1 MEKINSEEKKV
12 MPADLL
18 SAEEYFK
25 LIGQGCTAAKN
36 QNFEEADRILS
47 MFKLGKP
54 VENFI
59 RSAYGENELQRM
71 KNKGII
77 FGEE

>member
-1 MEKINSEEKKV
+1 MENKTE

-18 SAEEYFK
+18 SIEERFK
-25 LIGQGCTAAKN
+25 LIGKGCTAVKN

-59 RSAYGENELQRM
+59 RSAYGEKEVQRM
-71 KNKGII
+71 KTKGII
-77 FGEE
+77 FGDE